1 MKELITQLKENN
13 QDFEFYPTHRS
24 ILEVINKDLKYLKG
38 ERNCKDTISL
48 LDIGA
53 GNGNVFNIL
62 DELNPEIEKDNY
74 KSRDLYITKYAIEK
88 SEILINQMSSDIFV
102 IGTDFYQQSLID
114 KKVDVVFCN
123 PPYKEY
129 VQWTSK
135 IITEANS
142 KFIYLVIPERWKE
155 NKSLLEIIEK
165 RKIKYEILGSF
176 DFLEADRP
184 ARAKVDIVKISNYKE
199 YYGSNH
205 LVSDPFDLWFND
217 FFHINTDEE
226 ELTDYKKEELKKEEI
241 KNNVIKGQNL
251 IERLDILYK
260 QDFEKLLNNYKAIE
274 QLDFQILKELN
285 VNVEA
290 LKEGLK
296 LKIQGLKNLYWKEL
310 FENLNTIT
318 NRLTKSS
325 REKLLKKL
333 TEHTTVDFSVENAYA
348 VVLWTIKNANVYLDE
363 QLKEVYLQMSSK
375 ENVQNYKSNKKFVED
390 GWRFNCDLRDGKYT
404 HYVLDYRLVF
414 KGYNNFGGY
423 EYDHPKGL
431 NKNVHDKIKDI
442 FTIARNLGFDI
453 NESTMNYIW
462 KPGKENTFTFGND
475 SEDFLK
481 VRAYINGNIHCKFNQ
496 KFMKKLNIEAGRLN
510 KWIKTQKEASEEMNI
525 PLEEVIEMYN
535 KNLQLLPKDV
545 QLMIE

>member
-1 MKELITQLKENN
+1 MKQLITQLKENN
-13 QDFEFYPTHRS
+13 QDFEFYPSTRQ
-24 ILEVINKDLKYLKG
+24 IIEVINKDLRIVSQ
-38 ERNCKDTISL
+38 ERGIRNTVSL

-62 DELNPEIEKDNY
+62 EELNPEIDNKGY
-74 KSRDLYITKYAIEK
+74 KERQLWITKFAIEK

-102 IGTDFYQQSLID
+102 IGTNFYQQSLID
-114 KKVDVVFCN
+114 KKVDVIFCN

-155 NKSLLEIIEK
+155 NKALLDIIKK
-165 RKIKYEILGSF
+165 RKVKYEILGSF

-184 ARAKVDIVKISNYKE
+184 ARAKVDIVKIINYKD

-205 LVSDPFDLWFND
+205 RLSDPFDVWFD
-217 FFHINTDEE
+217 EFFHINSEPEE
-226 ELTDYKKEELKKEEI
+226 TSDYEKNKIKIEEI

-251 IERLDILYK
+251 IERLDVLYK
-260 QDFEKLLNNYKAIE
+260 KDFEKLLNNYKAIE
-274 QLDFQILKELN
+274 QLDYEVLKELN
-285 VNVEA
+285 VNVDA

-310 FENLNTIT
+310 FDNLNTIT

-325 REKLLKKL
+325 REKLLNKL
-333 TEHTTVDFSVENAYA
+333 NEHITVDFSVENAYA
-348 VVLWTIKNANVYLDE
+348 IVLWAIKNANVYFDE
-363 QLKEVYLQMSSK
+363 QLKEVYLWMSGS
-375 ENVQNYKSNKKFVED
+375 ENVQNYKSNKKFIED
-390 GWRFNCDLRDGKYT
+390 GWRFNCELREGKYT
-404 HYVLDYRLVF
+404 HYALDYRLVF

-431 NKNVHDKIKDI
+431 NISTHEKINDI
-442 FTIARNLGFDI
+442 ITIAKNLGFTV
-453 NESTMNYIW
+453 NESTMNYLW
-462 KPGKENTFTFGND
+462 KPGKENIFTFGND
-475 SEDFLK
+475 SEEFMRI
-481 VRAYINGNIHCKFNQ
+481 RAYINGNIHCKFNQ

-510 KWIKTQKEASEEMNI
+510 GWIKSPIEAAEEMNI
-525 PLEEVIEMYN
+525 DLLEVEELYNTNMQIPL
-535 KNLQLLPKDV
+535 KDV
-545 QLMIE
+545 KLLI